1 MEDSTYS
8 SFKKVITD
16 TSSTTNLT
24 ALALSSCNLLMVGV
38 GGGGACGLLRRRKGV
53 CELAGSG
60 SSGVH
65 HLGGRGGVRRIF

>member
-8 SFKKVITD
+8 SFKKVIMD

-38 GGGGACGLLRRRKGV
+38 GGGGACDWRR
-53 CELAGSG
+53 GS
-60 SSGVH
+60 
-65 HLGGRGGVRRIF
+65 